1 MRRRTVLDTSVLI
14 ADPACIGSFVDTDLV
29 VPLTVIEELDG
40 LKNRLDDVGRAARSA
55 LRAIEE
61 LRIRNGGTLADPIA
75 IGSCTL
81 QIEINGVQ
89 KHRLVEHGLDP
100 ASPDNRIIG
109 AALGQA
115 ERGPTT
121 MVSNDAALRIKAA
134 HLGVM
139 AVEHRRTARY
149 ARDMTIGWA
158 SFEVGSSTIDR
169 LYHAGAVDAVDIDG
183 VDALVENEFAV
194 LRAGSQSA
202 LARRVGDDLTLL
214 SHNAP
219 EAWGLRARSKEQR
232 FALELLLDPGI
243 EVVALDGRAGTGK
256 TVLAIAAGFEQVV
269 EHSRYERLAVYRPL
283 VPVGRAD
290 VGYLPGGLDEKLDPW
305 MSAIHDAVVA
315 LTDHRSSSDARRMID
330 ELTSRGQLSLES
342 VTFLRG
348 RSLATPDR
356 RHRRSPEP
364 RADDPQDDPHPGR
377 REQQGHLH
385 RRHEP
390 DRRALPR
397 RVEQRPRRADRGVPR
412 PAVLRPHHPH
422 RLRAQRCRQPRRR
435 TAVSANWAADISV
448 SDRRPPGPGF
458 GPEAA
463 QNETVTPSARFGGM
477 AMAQGPEAEPVF
489 AVVDVETSG
498 LRPGRDHVLQI
509 AVVTVDAA
517 GTVLDQLV
525 DARAAAPVVAP
536 RRAAPHPRHHPA
548 LAPIGTTALDAA
560 TPSSPDASDQCV
572 RRPQRQL
579 RRRVHRACCEAS
591 RGSRS

>member
-1 MRRRTVLDTSVLI
+1 MTDLLPLVDRDRTSAARQRMVLDTSVLI
-14 ADPACIGSFVDTDLV
+14 ADPSCIGSFADVDLV

-40 LKNRLDDVGRAARSA
+40 LKNRLDDVGRSARAA

-61 LRIRNGGTLADPIA
+61 LRIRNGGTLAEPVS

-81 QIEINGVQ
+81 QIEINSVQ

-134 HLGVM
+134 HLGVI
-139 AVEHRRTARY
+139 AAEHRRTVRHE
-149 ARDMTIGWA
+149 RDTTVGWA
-158 SFEVGSSTIDR
+158 SFEIGSSTVDR
-169 LYHAGAVDAVDIDG
+169 LYHDGAVDGRRRSTASTR
-183 VDALVENEFAV
+183 LVENEFAV

-232 FALELLLDPGI
+232 FALELLLDPAI

-269 EHSRYERLAVYRPL
+269 EHGRYERLAVYRPL

-315 LTDHRSSSDARRMID
+315 LTDHRSSSDARRLVE

-348 RSLATPDR
+348 RSLQRQIVVIDEAQNLEPTTLKTILTRVGETARSSSPATPAR
-356 RHRRSPEP
+356 STRPTSASRTTPSPCSPRRS
-364 RADDPQDDPHPGR
+364 A
-377 REQQGHLH
+377 
-385 RRHEP
+385 
-390 DRRALPR
+390 A
-397 RVEQRPRRADRGVPR
+397 
-412 PAVLRPHHPH
+412 
-422 RLRAQRCRQPRRR
+422 
-435 TAVSANWAADISV
+435 SAASV
-448 SDRRPPGPGF
+448 
-458 GPEAA
+458 
-463 QNETVTPSARFGGM
+463 
-477 AMAQGPEAEPVF
+477 
-489 AVVDVETSG
+489 TS
-498 LRPGRDHVLQI
+498 P
-509 AVVTVDAA
+509 
-517 GTVLDQLV
+517 
-525 DARAAAPVVAP
+525 
-536 RRAAPHPRHHPA
+536 
-548 LAPIGTTALDAA
+548 
-560 TPSSPDASDQCV
+560 
-572 RRPQRQL
+572 
-579 RRRVHRACCEAS
+579 
-591 RGSRS
+591 